1 MSKRHENN
9 SAPTELIAGDIEYE
23 MGIPIPGI
31 ILEKERWVQTAI
43 KKLPENAPLDFKVV
57 FGRNAPVAIDIGCGN
72 GRFAISSA
80 VRRPDWDHVA
90 FDILPAV
97 IRYGTR
103 RGNQR
108 GLSNL
113 RFAVCDGWRF
123 LESYLTPESVQEIHI
138 YHPQPFADRMQS
150 SRRMLTPDFL
160 GLMHRC
166 LKPGGQVFLQSDQRD
181 YWDYICGIMGR
192 VFEWEEVKGRWPEDE
207 HGRSR
212 REVLSIE
219 QGLPIF
225 RGTGKKRADIST
237 EELQTLIA
245 DLPQPKFRVEGAS
258 DGGGHKRSQ
267 WKPMRRDRN
276 RRP

>member
-23 MGIPIPGI
+23 MGIPIPGV
-31 ILEKERWVQTAI
+31 ILAKELWVQTAI
-43 KKLPENAPLDFKVV
+43 KKLPESGQLDFAAI
-57 FGRNAPVAIDIGCGN
+57 FGRLAPIAIDIGCGN

-80 VRRPDWDHVA
+80 VRRPDWDHIA

-108 GLSNL
+108 GLANL

-123 LESYLTPESVQEIHI
+123 LESYLPPESVREIHI
-138 YHPQPFADRMQS
+138 YHPQPFADRTQS

-160 GLMHRC
+160 SMMHNA
-166 LKPGGQVFLQSDQRD
+166 LQPDGQVCLQSDNRE

-192 VFEWEEVKGRWPEDE
+192 VFRWEEVSGPWPEDQ

-225 RGTGKKRADIST
+225 RGVGIKRSELT
-237 EELQTLIA
+237 SEELALLIA
-245 DLPQPKFRVEGAS
+245 DLPQPRFKVEGNES
-258 DGGGHKRSQ
+258 SGHKRSA

-276 RRP
+276 RR